1 MIGRLG
7 KEVDGIIGSSPMI
20 YPLKWTH
27 EDRTELLVSAVI
39 GAALGIVTGY
49 LLRSG
54 WFNIV
59 I

>member
-27 EDRTELLVSAVI
+27 ENRAEILVSAVI
-39 GAALGIVTGY
+39 GAALGICRTVAATARGCDY
-49 LLRSG
+49 D
-54 WFNIV
+54 
-59 I
+59 